1 MEGKTKHSFS
11 WLNALTTEP
20 FYLLHF
26 LLFLSYFAFRQ
37 SASPSLSP
45 DFSSR
50 LLRRE
55 VQAVLAFFVFVAVKL
70 VRDETWEAFTD
81 NILLFAKVLLFGLA
95 SLLDYHLAFCYLA
108 GFLVIT
114 ILTQQPDHQES
125 GHSHHLTPLQLESV
139 LAEANTSRFWL
150 VTFSC
155 PWSSRCRH
163 SSQSFADLSTIY
175 SNQSLSFGVVDLG
188 LFPTAADIF
197 AIPLGVG
204 TGQLPTYILF
214 DNAVEIARFP
224 DLENEYRFFSPVI
237 TKRQLCKHFDLDR
250 RLVEY
255 ASSK

>member
-1 MEGKTKHSFS
+1 MERKTKHSFS
-11 WLNALTTEP
+11 WLNTLAAEP

-26 LLFLSYFAFRQ
+26 LLFFSYFALRQ
-37 SASPSLSP
+37 SASPSFSP
-45 DFSSR
+45 DFSGR

-55 VQAVLAFFVFVAVKL
+55 IQAILAFFIFVAVKL

-81 NILLFAKVLLFGLA
+81 NILFFAKVLLIGLA

-114 ILTQQPDHQES
+114 ILTQPPDHQES
-125 GHSHHLTPLQLESV
+125 GESHNLTPLQLESV

-150 VTFSC
+150 VKFCC

-163 SSQSFADLSTIY
+163 ASQSFAELSTIY

-188 LFPTAADIF
+188 LFPNAADIF
-197 AIPLGVG
+197 GISLGVG

-224 DLENEYRFFSPVI
+224 DLGNEYRFFSSVI
-237 TKRQLCKHFDLDR
+237 TKQLCKHFDLDR